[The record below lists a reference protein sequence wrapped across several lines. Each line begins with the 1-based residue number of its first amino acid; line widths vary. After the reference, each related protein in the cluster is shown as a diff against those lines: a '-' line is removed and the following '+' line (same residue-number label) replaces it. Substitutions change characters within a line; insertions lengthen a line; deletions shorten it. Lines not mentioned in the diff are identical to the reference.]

1 MPQMF
6 KSLDRYV
13 RSIDYILLV
22 IALICSGFGLVLINS
37 ATATLQ
43 DGSTRY
49 MTVQTLAI
57 ALGLVG
63 FVVASCIPYEKLTPM
78 WRAVLLFNVLFQLSL
93 LVLGYEDGG
102 NRSWIRFGGIG
113 VQPTEIGKLLFIFTF
128 AKQINLYRYELNRIR
143 SLLLLGG
150 QLALV
155 VLAIIFPSHDVGVAL
170 SYVIIAVIML
180 FAAGLSLRWF
190 AGGLVLCCAAI
201 PILWQ
206 VLSDPQKNRILV
218 LFDPS
223 VSPNTYWQQ
232 EQSRIAIGAGKLFG
246 QGYMQGSQT
255 QYNML
260 PEKQTDFIF
269 AVAGE
274 EWGLVGCLLIL
285 ILLNLL
291 IFRLF
296 YVAYQA
302 KGQFLSLMCAGIGA
316 MFLYQTYENVFMCLG
331 IGPVMGLT
339 LPFFSYGGSSMVTMF
354 LAVGM
359 AAGISMRSRWQ
370 KEQRLAGSEVEEE
383 PEYSVPDWN
392 PGQVVASLL
401 GRKPSKVS
409 SQPAESEQSPQM
421 EDIPE
426 IPPESEHSAIPV
438 LDWSVLDGFSDY
450 VREKVLQQNGAESQ
464 ESESAEDAKQEEDIF
479 QWRRVYLD
487 LDEHADSEQ
496 KKPPKQD

>member
-1 MPQMF
+1 MPQIF

-13 RSIDYILLV
+13 RSIDYFLLV
-22 IALICSGFGLVLINS
+22 VSLICSGFGLVLINS

-49 MTVQTLAI
+49 MTVQVLAI
-57 ALGLVG
+57 VLGVIG
-63 FVVASCIPYEKLTPM
+63 FVIASCIPYEKLTPM

-93 LVLGYEDGG
+93 FLLGYEDGG

-113 VQPTEIGKLLFIFTF
+113 IQPAEIGKLLFIFTF
-128 AKQINLYRYELNRIR
+128 AKQINLYRYELNRVR

-150 QLALV
+150 QLVLV
-155 VLAIIFPSHDVGVAL
+155 MLAIILPSHDVGVAL
-170 SYVIIAVIML
+170 SYAVIAVIML

-190 AGGLVLCCAAI
+190 VGGLVLCCAAI

-296 YVAYQA
+296 YVSYQA

-316 MFLYQTYENVFMCLG
+316 MFLYQTYENIFMCLG

-370 KEQRLAGSEVEEE
+370 KELRLAGGGAEEE
-383 PEYSVPDWN
+383 LEYSVPDWD
-392 PGQVVASLL
+392 PGQAVASFL
-401 GRKPSKVS
+401 GRKKTGTVSPPDASK
-409 SQPAESEQSPQM
+409 QKPQTD
-421 EDIPE
+421 DIPD
-426 IPPESEHSAIPV
+426 IPPEKDSAIPV
-438 LDWSVLDGFSDY
+438 LDWSLLDGFSDY
-450 VREKVLQQNGAESQ
+450 VREKVLRQNGEDGASEEHTGQ
-464 ESESAEDAKQEEDIF
+464 EDDVF

-487 LDEHADSEQ
+487 SEQ
-496 KKPPKQD
+496 EENETTDNPPEQK